1 MTLALTIVSHHGIWQ
16 SSDMRL
22 YDTNAGRPLLD
33 GSVKQFRLM
42 FFNEDVALVTFTG
55 IGRIGSSHVS
65 DMIVDLLRGQPR
77 TFDQTLSVLM
87 AFANE
92 RLIPVL
98 AHMFPIFRFHAFTIG
113 AFSEG
118 RFVPRSPM

>member
-22 YDTNAGRPLLD
+22 YDTNAGRPLPD
-33 GSVKQFRLM
+33 PSVKQFRLM
-42 FFNEDVALVTFTG
+42 FSNDNVALVTYTG

-65 DMIVDLLRGQPR
+65 DLMVDLLRGQPR
-77 TFDQTLSVLM
+77 TFDQTLDALI
-87 AFANE
+87 AFGNE

-98 AHMFPIFRFHAFTIG
+98 AHMHPNYRF
-113 AFSEG
+113 
-118 RFVPRSPM
+118 